1 VKVPADLPSETLGD
15 CKTGAHVSKYKSKRK
30 TKQANLLAKNLEK
43 LFFTTEGELKTLS
56 HRFKKEKES

>member
-43 LFFTTEGELKTLS
+43 LFFTTEGE
-56 HRFKKEKES
+56 

>member
-1 VKVPADLPSETLGD
+1 VKVPADLPSETLAD

-43 LFFTTEGELKTLS
+43 LLHHGGRMKTLS